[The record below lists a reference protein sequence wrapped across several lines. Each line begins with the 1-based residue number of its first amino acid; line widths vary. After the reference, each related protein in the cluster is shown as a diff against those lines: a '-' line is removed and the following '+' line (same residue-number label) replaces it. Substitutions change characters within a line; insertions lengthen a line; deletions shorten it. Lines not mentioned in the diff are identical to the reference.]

1 MSAGLYAS
9 CVSSLSVRVF
19 YDHDFAEIFFMQGR
33 VVMSIGKKQL
43 SSLVTVENGGFA
55 AYTTAADVVVSKASA
70 WAVGSIWV
78 SKASVLEQHE
88 KSLAEQA

>member
-1 MSAGLYAS
+1 MMIVRREYEEVRWLLDFYRNHRF
-9 CVSSLSVRVF
+9 SVRRSK
-19 YDHDFAEIFFMQGR
+19 G
-33 VVMSIGKKQL
+33 GKKQL
-43 SSLVTVENGGFA
+43 SSLMAVENGGFS

>member
-1 MSAGLYAS
+1 MSAAYYAS

-43 SSLVTVENGGFA
+43 SSLMAVENGGFS

-88 KSLAEQA
+88 RSLAEQA